1 MSKELKKTSVEYFI
15 RETAK
20 SGKAY
25 NVGKLSDERKARHVA
40 VCKDIVAF
48 ADAHPNIPMFIILS
62 VGIVQGAPKK
72 SVYAKGY
79 ATFNAKRVESNYRRC
94 KQIVSAQGC
103 PEVRTF
109 DSLSRIVAKYTDQ
122 FGNNPVA
129 FAKAVKAMPTF
140 GKEVVSRENY
150 GAVCKAL
157 GIDPEQRITTKRT
170 ATAKTDKAAKKNEKA
185 A

>member
-25 NVGKLSDERKARHVA
+25 NVGNLTDERKAQHIQ
-40 VCKDIVAF
+40 VCKSIVEF
-48 ADAHPNIPMFIILS
+48 ADNNKNIPMFIILS
-62 VGIVQGAPKK
+62 VGIAQGAPKK
-72 SVYAKGY
+72 GVYAKGY
-79 ATFNAKRVESNYRRC
+79 TSFNGKKVESVFRRC

-109 DSLSRIVAKYTDQ
+109 DSLSRIVVKVVDQ
-122 FGNNPVA
+122 IGNNPVE
-129 FAKAVKAMPTF
+129 FAKRVKAMPMF
-140 GKEVVSRENY
+140 GKGVVARENY

-157 GIDPEQRITTKRT
+157 GIDPEQRISTKRT
-170 ATAKTDKAAKKNEKA
+170 TAKTDKADKKSKKTA
-185 A
+185 